1 MAHLEFG
8 QDRLAQPHPLQALEL
23 AQRPVERPLEVQS
36 TTPSAPAVE
45 LTIYITNMISNSYI
59 GQISHDDYPT
69 RESHNRRSTHN
80 PYASCNIHAATPQV
94 RTPRLGM
101 LSALVRNYGDVLEGR
116 QAAGA
121 NRLFS
126 IFARRVARSLRV
138 KVH

>member
-101 LSALVRNYGDVLEGR
+101 LSEQFPSAAQTPLGLLAPPSLFTAHPEYDV
-116 QAAGA
+116 
-121 NRLFS
+121 
-126 IFARRVARSLRV
+126 
-138 KVH
+138 